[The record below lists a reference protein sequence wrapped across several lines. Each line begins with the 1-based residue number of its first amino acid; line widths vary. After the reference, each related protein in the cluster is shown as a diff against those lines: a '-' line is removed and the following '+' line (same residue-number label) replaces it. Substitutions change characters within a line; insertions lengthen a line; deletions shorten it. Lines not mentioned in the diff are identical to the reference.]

1 MNAIYQLLN
10 PDNTIS
16 LNRPLAHA
24 VGLMETVVYS
34 ALIAKWQYYSDRG
47 KLDPDGWF
55 YSTIADLE
63 ESTSLSDKQQKRCIT
78 VLEKRGLIKCSPR
91 GMPAKR
97 SFYII
102 DDIVH
107 LAEILA
113 EGEEKMRSVKPSAA
127 EKYRRNSTA
136 DEENSTP
143 EKEETPPQTA
153 LLHCSAERA
162 KQETPKGRNKE
173 RPNGKTRNAERA
185 EQETPKRQNM
195 IRPNGGPCYAQT
207 ADKSKDN
214 NLKENNPDIINPINQ
229 SGNES
234 KSEKRIDLMDDVNA
248 YIELIKDNI
257 EYEHHMKYDD
267 WQNKAL
273 YEELFEVICEVV
285 CVKRTTI
292 RIAGED
298 YPYELVKSKFL
309 KLNSGHLEYVIGC
322 MHDTNTKITNIKAYM
337 VTALYNAPSTINH
350 YYQQEVQHDM
360 YGGGWHEKGI
370 V

>member
-153 LLHCSAERA
+153 LFHCSAERV

-173 RPNGKTRNAERA
+173 RPNSEARNAE
-185 EQETPKRQNM
+185 
-195 IRPNGGPCYAQT
+195 T

-229 SGNES
+229 SGGTDEMEYITRIKEERSAYAQIVRDNTDYEFLIEQNPS
-234 KSEKRIDLMDDVNA
+234 KADTIN
-248 YIELIKDNI
+248 ELISIMVD
-257 EYEHHMKYDD
+257 
-267 WQNKAL
+267 A
-273 YEELFEVICEVV
+273 ICST
-285 CVKRTTI
+285 RPTI
-292 RIAGED
+292 RVNGED
-298 YPYELVKSKFL
+298 VPHDVVKSTFL
-309 KLNSGHLEYVIGC
+309 KLNGSHIEYVLEA
-322 MHDTNTKITNIKAYM
+322 MDNNTSDVRNIRSYLI
-337 VTALYNAPSTINH
+337 TALYNSRLTLNS
-350 YYQQEVQHDM
+350 YWQSRVNHDM
-360 YGGGWHEKGI
+360 KEYWQEG
-370 V
+370 

>member
-34 ALIAKWQYYSDRG
+34 ALIAKWQYYSDRD
-47 KLDPDGWF
+47 KLDQDGWF

-127 EKYRRNSTA
+127 EKYKRNSTT

-173 RPNGKTRNAERA
+173 RRNGGTRN
-185 EQETPKRQNM
+185 
-195 IRPNGGPCYAQT
+195 AQT

-229 SGNES
+229 SGGTDEM
-234 KSEKRIDLMDDVNA
+234 E
-248 YIELIKDNI
+248 YI
-257 EYEHHMKYDD
+257 
-267 WQNKAL
+267 
-273 YEELFEVICEVV
+273 
-285 CVKRTTI
+285 I
-292 RIAGED
+292 RISALSSVTFPARGLLRSLWKCSTAADLRLRQPASFRRSRTAVRRKSRRTSAGIPKE
-298 YPYELVKSKFL
+298 
-309 KLNSGHLEYVIGC
+309 NSRSSSQIRLR
-322 MHDTNTKITNIKAYM
+322 T
-337 VTALYNAPSTINH
+337 
-350 YYQQEVQHDM
+350 
-360 YGGGWHEKGI
+360 
-370 V
+370 

>member
-113 EGEEKMRSVKPSAA
+113 EGEEKMRFVKPSVA
-127 EKYRRNSTA
+127 EKYKRNSTA
-136 DEENSTP
+136 DKENSTP
-143 EKEETPPQTA
+143 EEEETPSQTA

-173 RPNGKTRNAERA
+173 RRNGGTRN
-185 EQETPKRQNM
+185 
-195 IRPNGGPCYAQT
+195 AQT
-207 ADKSKDN
+207 ADKSKD
-214 NLKENNPDIINPINQ
+214 L
-229 SGNES
+229 S
-234 KSEKRIDLMDDVNA
+234 
-248 YIELIKDNI
+248 LIHI
-257 EYEHHMKYDD
+257 
-267 WQNKAL
+267 
-273 YEELFEVICEVV
+273 
-285 CVKRTTI
+285 
-292 RIAGED
+292 
-298 YPYELVKSKFL
+298 
-309 KLNSGHLEYVIGC
+309 
-322 MHDTNTKITNIKAYM
+322 
-337 VTALYNAPSTINH
+337 
-350 YYQQEVQHDM
+350 
-360 YGGGWHEKGI
+360 
-370 V
+370 

>member
-1 MNAIYQLLN
+1 MNAIYRLLN

-102 DDIVH
+102 NDIVH

-127 EKYRRNSTA
+127 EKYKRNSTT

-162 KQETPKGRNKE
+162 KQKRQKDG
-173 RPNGKTRNAERA
+173 TRNAETDIVNIA
-185 EQETPKRQNM
+185 LHISLNDFEQKC
-195 IRPNGGPCYAQT
+195 NG
-207 ADKSKDN
+207 
-214 NLKENNPDIINPINQ
+214 INILLYSINF
-229 SGNES
+229 SVAFFG
-234 KSEKRIDLMDDVNA
+234 
-248 YIELIKDNI
+248 
-257 EYEHHMKYDD
+257 
-267 WQNKAL
+267 
-273 YEELFEVICEVV
+273 
-285 CVKRTTI
+285 
-292 RIAGED
+292 
-298 YPYELVKSKFL
+298 
-309 KLNSGHLEYVIGC
+309 
-322 MHDTNTKITNIKAYM
+322 KI
-337 VTALYNAPSTINH
+337 
-350 YYQQEVQHDM
+350 
-360 YGGGWHEKGI
+360 
-370 V
+370 

>member
-143 EKEETPPQTA
+143 EKEETSPQTA

-173 RPNGKTRNAERA
+173 RPNGEARNAETA

-207 ADKSKDN
+207 ADKSKATPRN
-214 NLKENNPDIINPINQ
+214 
-229 SGNES
+229 
-234 KSEKRIDLMDDVNA
+234 
-248 YIELIKDNI
+248 
-257 EYEHHMKYDD
+257 
-267 WQNKAL
+267 
-273 YEELFEVICEVV
+273 
-285 CVKRTTI
+285 
-292 RIAGED
+292 
-298 YPYELVKSKFL
+298 
-309 KLNSGHLEYVIGC
+309 
-322 MHDTNTKITNIKAYM
+322 
-337 VTALYNAPSTINH
+337 
-350 YYQQEVQHDM
+350 
-360 YGGGWHEKGI
+360 
-370 V
+370 

>member
-127 EKYRRNSTA
+127 EKYKRNSTT

-173 RPNGKTRNAERA
+173 RPNGEARNAETA

-214 NLKENNPDIINPINQ
+214 NLKDYEFLIEQNPGKADTIN
-229 SGNES
+229 
-234 KSEKRIDLMDDVNA
+234 
-248 YIELIKDNI
+248 ELISIMVD
-257 EYEHHMKYDD
+257 
-267 WQNKAL
+267 A
-273 YEELFEVICEVV
+273 ICST
-285 CVKRTTI
+285 RPTI
-292 RIAGED
+292 RVNGED
-298 YPYELVKSKFL
+298 VPHDVVKSTFL
-309 KLNSGHLEYVIGC
+309 KLNGSHIEYVLEA
-322 MHDTNTKITNIKAYM
+322 MDNNTSDVRNIRSYLI
-337 VTALYNAPSTINH
+337 TALYNSRLTLNS
-350 YYQQEVQHDM
+350 YWQSRVNHDM
-360 YGGGWHEKGI
+360 KEYWQEG
-370 V
+370 

>member
-34 ALIAKWQYYSDRG
+34 ALIAKWQYYSDRD
-47 KLDPDGWF
+47 KLDQDGWF

-78 VLEKRGLIKCSPR
+78 VLEKRGLIKCSQR

-113 EGEEKMRSVKPSAA
+113 EGEKKMRSVKPSVA
-127 EKYRRNSTA
+127 EKSKRKSTA
-136 DEENSTP
+136 DEENGTP

-153 LLHCSAERA
+153 FLHCYAETA
-162 KQETPKGRNKE
+162 QQETPKGRNKE
-173 RPNGKTRNAERA
+173 RPNGEARNAERA

-207 ADKSKDN
+207 ADKSKDI
-214 NLKENNPDIINPINQ
+214 NLKDINPNIINPINQ
-229 SGNES
+229 SAENEQTD
-234 KSEKRIDLMDDVNA
+234 EMDMIAKLKEERSA
-248 YIELIKDNI
+248 YLQIVRDNI
-257 EYEHHMKYDD
+257 DYDFLVE
-267 WQNKAL
+267 QNK
-273 YEELFEVICEVV
+273 YKVSETDELVSLMVDTICSTKPFIRVNGENIPHEVV
-285 CVKRTTI
+285 
-292 RIAGED
+292 
-298 YPYELVKSKFL
+298 KSTFL
-309 KLNSGHLEYVIGC
+309 KLNSSHIEYVFEA
-322 MHDTNTKITNIKAYM
+322 MDKNSSDVRNIRSYLI
-337 VTALYNAPSTINH
+337 TALYNSRFTLNSYWGARVN
-350 YYQQEVQHDM
+350 HDM
-360 YGGGWHEKGI
+360 G
-370 V
+370 

>member
-78 VLEKRGLIKCSPR
+78 VLEKCGLIKCSPR

-113 EGEEKMRSVKPSAA
+113 EGEEKMKSVKPSAA
-127 EKYRRNSTA
+127 EKYRRNATA
-136 DEENSTP
+136 DEENITP
-143 EKEETPPQTA
+143 EKEETHPQTA

-173 RPNGKTRNAERA
+173 RQNSEARNAERA
-185 EQETPKRQNM
+185 EQKTPKRQNM
-195 IRPNGGPCYAQT
+195 VRPNGGPCYAQT
-207 ADKSKDN
+207 ADHVTPKRRT
-214 NLKENNPDIINPINQ
+214 NLKIIIL
-229 SGNES
+229 
-234 KSEKRIDLMDDVNA
+234 KKI
-248 YIELIKDNI
+248 ILI
-257 EYEHHMKYDD
+257 
-267 WQNKAL
+267 
-273 YEELFEVICEVV
+273 
-285 CVKRTTI
+285 
-292 RIAGED
+292 
-298 YPYELVKSKFL
+298 
-309 KLNSGHLEYVIGC
+309 
-322 MHDTNTKITNIKAYM
+322 
-337 VTALYNAPSTINH
+337 
-350 YYQQEVQHDM
+350 
-360 YGGGWHEKGI
+360 
-370 V
+370 

>member
-127 EKYRRNSTA
+127 EKYKRNSTT

-173 RPNGKTRNAERA
+173 RPNG
-185 EQETPKRQNM
+185 
-195 IRPNGGPCYAQT
+195 GPCYAQT

-229 SGNES
+229 SGGTDEMEYITRIKEERSAYAQIVRDNTDYEFLIEQNPS
-234 KSEKRIDLMDDVNA
+234 KADTIN
-248 YIELIKDNI
+248 ELISIMVD
-257 EYEHHMKYDD
+257 
-267 WQNKAL
+267 A
-273 YEELFEVICEVV
+273 ICST
-285 CVKRTTI
+285 RPTI
-292 RIAGED
+292 RVNGDDIPHD
-298 YPYELVKSKFL
+298 VVKSTFL
-309 KLNSGHLEYVIGC
+309 KLNGSHIEYVLEA
-322 MHDTNTKITNIKAYM
+322 MDKNTSDVRNIRSYLI
-337 VTALYNAPSTINH
+337 TALYNSRLTLNS
-350 YYQQEVQHDM
+350 YWQSRVNHDM
-360 YGGGWHEKGI
+360 KEYWQEG
-370 V
+370 

>member
-136 DEENSTP
+136 DEENSTS
-143 EKEETPPQTA
+143 EKEETPSQTA

-173 RPNGKTRNAERA
+173 RPNGEARNAE
-185 EQETPKRQNM
+185 
-195 IRPNGGPCYAQT
+195 T

-214 NLKENNPDIINPINQ
+214 NLKENNPDIINPISQ
-229 SGNES
+229 SGRTDEMEYITRIKEERSAYAQIVRDNMDYEYLIEQNPS
-234 KSEKRIDLMDDVNA
+234 KADTIN
-248 YIELIKDNI
+248 ELISIMVD
-257 EYEHHMKYDD
+257 
-267 WQNKAL
+267 
-273 YEELFEVICEVV
+273 VICST
-285 CVKRTTI
+285 RPTI
-292 RIAGED
+292 RVNGED
-298 YPYELVKSKFL
+298 IPRDVVKSTFL
-309 KLNSGHLEYVIGC
+309 KLNGSHIEYVLEA
-322 MHDTNTKITNIKAYM
+322 MDNNTSDVRNIRSYLI
-337 VTALYNAPSTINH
+337 TALYNSRLTLNS
-350 YYQQEVQHDM
+350 YWQSRVNHDM
-360 YGGGWHEKGI
+360 KEYWQEG
-370 V
+370 

>member
-127 EKYRRNSTA
+127 EKYKRNSTT

-143 EKEETPPQTA
+143 EKEETPLRPHYSIVPPKGRSKKRQKGGTRNA
-153 LLHCSAERA
+153 KTA
-162 KQETPKGRNKE
+162 KQGTPKGRNKK
-173 RPNGKTRNAERA
+173 RRNGRTWYAQMA
-185 EQETPKRQNM
+185 DHVTPKR
-195 IRPNGGPCYAQT
+195 RT
-207 ADKSKDN
+207 
-214 NLKENNPDIINPINQ
+214 NLKIIIL
-229 SGNES
+229 
-234 KSEKRIDLMDDVNA
+234 KKI
-248 YIELIKDNI
+248 ILI
-257 EYEHHMKYDD
+257 
-267 WQNKAL
+267 
-273 YEELFEVICEVV
+273 
-285 CVKRTTI
+285 
-292 RIAGED
+292 
-298 YPYELVKSKFL
+298 
-309 KLNSGHLEYVIGC
+309 
-322 MHDTNTKITNIKAYM
+322 
-337 VTALYNAPSTINH
+337 
-350 YYQQEVQHDM
+350 
-360 YGGGWHEKGI
+360 
-370 V
+370 

>member
-127 EKYRRNSTA
+127 EKYKRNSTT

-162 KQETPKGRNKE
+162 K
-173 RPNGKTRNAERA
+173 
-185 EQETPKRQNM
+185 QETPKRQNM

-229 SGNES
+229 SGGTDEM
-234 KSEKRIDLMDDVNA
+234 EYITRIKEERSA
-248 YIELIKDNI
+248 YAQIVRDNTDYEFLIEQNPSRTDTINELISIMVD
-257 EYEHHMKYDD
+257 
-267 WQNKAL
+267 A
-273 YEELFEVICEVV
+273 ICST
-285 CVKRTTI
+285 KPTI
-292 RIAGED
+292 RVNGED
-298 YPYELVKSKFL
+298 VPRDVVKSTFL
-309 KLNSGHLEYVIGC
+309 KLNGSHIEYVLEA
-322 MHDTNTKITNIKAYM
+322 MDNNTSDVRNIRSYLI
-337 VTALYNAPSTINH
+337 TALYNSRLTLNS
-350 YYQQEVQHDM
+350 YWQSRVNHDM
-360 YGGGWHEKGI
+360 KEYWQEG
-370 V
+370 

>member
-127 EKYRRNSTA
+127 EKYKRNSTT

-162 KQETPKGRNKE
+162 K
-173 RPNGKTRNAERA
+173 
-185 EQETPKRQNM
+185 QETPKRQNM

-229 SGNES
+229 SGGTDEM
-234 KSEKRIDLMDDVNA
+234 EYITRIKEERSA
-248 YIELIKDNI
+248 YAQIVRDNTDYEFLIEQNPSRTDTINELISIMVD
-257 EYEHHMKYDD
+257 
-267 WQNKAL
+267 A
-273 YEELFEVICEVV
+273 ICST
-285 CVKRTTI
+285 RPTI
-292 RIAGED
+292 RVNGED
-298 YPYELVKSKFL
+298 IPHDVVKSTFL
-309 KLNSGHLEYVIGC
+309 KLNGSHIEYVLEA
-322 MHDTNTKITNIKAYM
+322 MDNNTSDVRNIRSYLI
-337 VTALYNAPSTINH
+337 TALYNSRLTLNS
-350 YYQQEVQHDM
+350 YWQSRVNHDM
-360 YGGGWHEKGI
+360 KEYWQEG
-370 V
+370 

>member
-34 ALIAKWQYYSDRG
+34 ALIAKWQYYSDRD
-47 KLDPDGWF
+47 KLEQDGWF

-78 VLEKRGLIKCSPR
+78 VLEKRGLIKCSQR

-107 LAEILA
+107 LAGILA

-127 EKYRRNSTA
+127 EKYKRNATA
-136 DEENSTP
+136 DEENDTP
-143 EKEETPPQTA
+143 EKKETPPQTA

-173 RPNGKTRNAERA
+173 RPNGG
-185 EQETPKRQNM
+185 Q
-195 IRPNGGPCYAQT
+195 I
-207 ADKSKDN
+207 
-214 NLKENNPDIINPINQ
+214 
-229 SGNES
+229 
-234 KSEKRIDLMDDVNA
+234 
-248 YIELIKDNI
+248 
-257 EYEHHMKYDD
+257 
-267 WQNKAL
+267 
-273 YEELFEVICEVV
+273 
-285 CVKRTTI
+285 
-292 RIAGED
+292 
-298 YPYELVKSKFL
+298 
-309 KLNSGHLEYVIGC
+309 
-322 MHDTNTKITNIKAYM
+322 
-337 VTALYNAPSTINH
+337 
-350 YYQQEVQHDM
+350 
-360 YGGGWHEKGI
+360 
-370 V
+370 

>member
-113 EGEEKMRSVKPSAA
+113 EGEEKMKSVKPSSA
-127 EKYRRNSTA
+127 EKYKRNATA
-136 DEENSTP
+136 TRKTVLLKRKKHPLRPHYSIVP
-143 EKEETPPQTA
+143 PKGRSKKRQKGETRNAQTA
-153 LLHCSAERA
+153 
-162 KQETPKGRNKE
+162 KQGTPKGKNKKRRN
-173 RPNGKTRNAERA
+173 G
-185 EQETPKRQNM
+185 
-195 IRPNGGPCYAQT
+195 
-207 ADKSKDN
+207 
-214 NLKENNPDIINPINQ
+214 
-229 SGNES
+229 
-234 KSEKRIDLMDDVNA
+234 
-248 YIELIKDNI
+248 
-257 EYEHHMKYDD
+257 
-267 WQNKAL
+267 
-273 YEELFEVICEVV
+273 
-285 CVKRTTI
+285 RT
-292 RIAGED
+292 
-298 YPYELVKSKFL
+298 
-309 KLNSGHLEYVIGC
+309 
-322 MHDTNTKITNIKAYM
+322 
-337 VTALYNAPSTINH
+337 
-350 YYQQEVQHDM
+350 
-360 YGGGWHEKGI
+360 
-370 V
+370 

>member
-78 VLEKRGLIKCSPR
+78 VLEKRGLIKCSQR

-113 EGEEKMRSVKPSAA
+113 EGEKKMRSVKPSAA
-127 EKYRRNSTA
+127 EKYKRNSTA
-136 DEENSTP
+136 DEENCTP
-143 EKEETPPQTA
+143 ENEETLPQTA
-153 LLHCSAERA
+153 LLHCYAE
-162 KQETPKGRNKE
+162 T
-173 RPNGKTRNAERA
+173 A

-195 IRPNGGPCYAQT
+195 IRRNGGPCYAQT
-207 ADKSKDN
+207 ANKSKDN
-214 NLKENNPDIINPINQ
+214 NLKDINLNIINPINL
-229 SGNES
+229 SAENEQTD
-234 KSEKRIDLMDDVNA
+234 EMDMIAKLKEERSA
-248 YIELIKDNI
+248 YLQIVRDNI
-257 EYEHHMKYDD
+257 DYDFLVE
-267 WQNKAL
+267 QNK
-273 YEELFEVICEVV
+273 YKVSETNELVSLMVDTICSTKPFIRVNGENIPHEVV
-285 CVKRTTI
+285 
-292 RIAGED
+292 
-298 YPYELVKSKFL
+298 KSTFL
-309 KLNSGHLEYVIGC
+309 KLNSNHIEYVLEA
-322 MHDTNTKITNIKAYM
+322 MDKNSSDVRNIRSYLI
-337 VTALYNAPSTINH
+337 TALYNSRFTLNSYWDARVN
-350 YYQQEVQHDM
+350 HDM
-360 YGGGWHEKGI
+360 G
-370 V
+370 

>member
-78 VLEKRGLIKCSPR
+78 VLEKCGLIKCSPR

-127 EKYRRNSTA
+127 EKYKRNSTT

-173 RPNGKTRNAERA
+173 RPNGEARNAETA

-195 IRPNGGPCYAQT
+195 IRPNGGQ
-207 ADKSKDN
+207 
-214 NLKENNPDIINPINQ
+214 I
-229 SGNES
+229 
-234 KSEKRIDLMDDVNA
+234 
-248 YIELIKDNI
+248 
-257 EYEHHMKYDD
+257 
-267 WQNKAL
+267 
-273 YEELFEVICEVV
+273 
-285 CVKRTTI
+285 
-292 RIAGED
+292 
-298 YPYELVKSKFL
+298 
-309 KLNSGHLEYVIGC
+309 
-322 MHDTNTKITNIKAYM
+322 
-337 VTALYNAPSTINH
+337 
-350 YYQQEVQHDM
+350 
-360 YGGGWHEKGI
+360 
-370 V
+370 

>member
-10 PDNTIS
+10 QDNTIS

-47 KLDPDGWF
+47 KLYPDGWF

-173 RPNGKTRNAERA
+173 RPNSEARNAETA

-214 NLKENNPDIINPINQ
+214 NLKEKNPGKADTIN
-229 SGNES
+229 
-234 KSEKRIDLMDDVNA
+234 
-248 YIELIKDNI
+248 ELISIMVD
-257 EYEHHMKYDD
+257 
-267 WQNKAL
+267 A
-273 YEELFEVICEVV
+273 ICST
-285 CVKRTTI
+285 KPTI
-292 RIAGED
+292 RVNGED
-298 YPYELVKSKFL
+298 VPRDVVKSTFL
-309 KLNSGHLEYVIGC
+309 KLNGSHIEYVLEA
-322 MHDTNTKITNIKAYM
+322 MDNNTSDVRNIRSYLI
-337 VTALYNAPSTINH
+337 TALYNSRLTLNS
-350 YYQQEVQHDM
+350 YWQSRVNHDM
-360 YGGGWHEKGI
+360 KEYWQYG
-370 V
+370 

>member
-113 EGEEKMRSVKPSAA
+113 EGE
-127 EKYRRNSTA
+127 
-136 DEENSTP
+136 
-143 EKEETPPQTA
+143 
-153 LLHCSAERA
+153 
-162 KQETPKGRNKE
+162 QETPKGRNKE
-173 RPNGKTRNAERA
+173 RPNGEARNAETA

-195 IRPNGGPCYAQT
+195 IRPNGGQ
-207 ADKSKDN
+207 
-214 NLKENNPDIINPINQ
+214 I
-229 SGNES
+229 
-234 KSEKRIDLMDDVNA
+234 
-248 YIELIKDNI
+248 
-257 EYEHHMKYDD
+257 
-267 WQNKAL
+267 
-273 YEELFEVICEVV
+273 
-285 CVKRTTI
+285 
-292 RIAGED
+292 
-298 YPYELVKSKFL
+298 
-309 KLNSGHLEYVIGC
+309 
-322 MHDTNTKITNIKAYM
+322 
-337 VTALYNAPSTINH
+337 
-350 YYQQEVQHDM
+350 
-360 YGGGWHEKGI
+360 
-370 V
+370 